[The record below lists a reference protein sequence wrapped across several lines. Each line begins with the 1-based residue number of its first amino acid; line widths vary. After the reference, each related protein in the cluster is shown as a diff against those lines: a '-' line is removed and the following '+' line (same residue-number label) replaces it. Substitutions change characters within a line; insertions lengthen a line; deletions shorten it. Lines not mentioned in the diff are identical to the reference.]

1 VVEEAR
7 VSLGFAPAVR
17 MSGLLDEVPA
27 EAGEHML
34 GALREALSNAAR
46 HAEAS
51 KVDVTVEAGPE
62 LVLVVRDNGIGMAGT
77 GRRSGL
83 ANLAER
89 AKMLGGVMRA
99 GPAEGGGTAL
109 EWRVPL
115 QAR

>member
-1 VVEEAR
+1 VDEAR
-7 VSLGFAPAVR
+7 GALGFAPAVR

-46 HAEAS
+46 HAGAS

-62 LVLVVRDNGIGMAGT
+62 LVLVVHDNGIGINDT

-89 AKMLGGVMRA
+89 AEMLGGRMRA
-99 GPAEGGGTAL
+99 RPAGGGGTTL
-109 EWRVPL
+109 EWQVPL
-115 QAR
+115 PAQ